1 MSVRGVGRRAGGV
14 SIVAV
19 LVATSV
25 LVLGVGLAWADTVA
39 LLVQTVDSG
48 AWSPAS
54 NDPSGA
60 AYISGAGYLFVV
72 DTNRNQPDSN
82 GWMMDIHTGDA
93 VSRATGVDE
102 PTGIEYDPVNNT
114 LFISSDAGSGSFI
127 EVITDFDTPQE
138 QRVQVAEDLGSGD
151 TEDPA
156 YDRVSGNLY
165 FVDGGAATIFRLD
178 PGPNNTFGDGDDL
191 APVDFDISS
200 LNPGS
205 DWEALDWDP
214 RTGNLLLGSR
224 FGQEIYEITD
234 TGADLDL
241 VSTISLPENVFPDL
255 DISGLGVAP
264 ASFDPSKVS
273 LWITDRTNNSVTEV
287 TFDGTIPPPT
297 TDQHQLIELEQF
309 EHLQFHVVEHHLLH
323 DFQHHLDHY
332 VEHHYHH
339 DTAHDDNDSSWLDH
353 HNHDARWRGWR
364 QQQPVHR

>member
-39 LLVQTVDSG
+39 MLVQTVDSG

-165 FVDGGAATIFRLD
+165 FVDGGAPPSSASTRGRTTPLATVTTWLRS
-178 PGPNNTFGDGDDL
+178 T
-191 APVDFDISS
+191 STS
-200 LNPGS
+200 PGS
-205 DWEALDWDP
+205 I
-214 RTGNLLLGSR
+214 RGSTGRRWTGTRGPGTCSSGAGSAR
-224 FGQEIYEITD
+224 R
-234 TGADLDL
+234 
-241 VSTISLPENVFPDL
+241 STRSPTP
-255 DISGLGVAP
+255 AP
-264 ASFDPSKVS
+264 I
-273 LWITDRTNNSVTEV
+273 W
-287 TFDGTIPPPT
+287 
-297 TDQHQLIELEQF
+297 
-309 EHLQFHVVEHHLLH
+309 
-323 DFQHHLDHY
+323 
-332 VEHHYHH
+332 
-339 DTAHDDNDSSWLDH
+339 SW
-353 HNHDARWRGWR
+353 
-364 QQQPVHR
+364 